1 MSEAAAAGEAG
12 ATRSEGSTAAQ
23 PEVAVFIMGKRHL
36 VPAGL
41 TIQKALEYAGYRLLR
56 GCGCRG
62 GFCGACGTVYRVA
75 GDYRL
80 HVGLACQTVVVG
92 GMHLAQIPSFPAH
105 RALYDLEELRPTVQ
119 TITRLYPE
127 VLRCLQCNTC
137 RKVCPQEIEVMRYVA
152 AAMRGDVARVAD
164 LSFDCIMCGLCAARC
179 PAEEVQFNV
188 AILCRRLY
196 ARHVAPPAAHLAERV
211 REVQAGAFDGELA
224 RLKALPRDELRQLYN
239 AREIEPEE

>member
-1 MSEAAAAGEAG
+1 MSEHLTPTES
-12 ATRSEGSTAAQ
+12 RSVRVGSSPAER

-62 GFCGACGTVYRVA
+62 GFCGACATVYRVA

-80 HVGLACQTVVVG
+80 KVGLACQTVVVE

-105 RALYDLEELRPTVQ
+105 KARYDVEKLTPTVQ

-127 VLRCLQCNTC
+127 ILRCLQCNTC
-137 RKVCPQEIEVMRYVA
+137 RKVCPQELEVMRYMA
-152 AAMRGDVARVAD
+152 AAMRGDVARAAD

-196 ARHVAPPAAHLAERV
+196 ARHVAPPAAHLAERI
-211 REVQAGAFDGELA
+211 REVGSGAFDAELA
-224 RLKALPRDELRQLYN
+224 RLKGLSRDELRRMYD
-239 AREIEPEE
+239 AREIEPE

>member
-1 MSEAAAAGEAG
+1 MGRQHTDTQDTDEPIAAERP
-12 ATRSEGSTAAQ
+12 T
-23 PEVAVFIMGKRHL
+23 VAVYVMGQRHL

-41 TIQKALEYAGYRLLR
+41 TIQRALEHAGYRLLR

-62 GFCGACGTVYRVA
+62 GFCGACATVYRVA

-80 HVGLACQTVVVG
+80 RVGLACQTVVVD

-105 RALYDLEELRPTVQ
+105 KARYDLDELTPTLQ

-137 RKVCPQEIEVMRYVA
+137 RKVCPQELEVMRYMA
-152 AAMRGDVARVAD
+152 AAMRGDAARVAD

-211 REVQAGAFDGELA
+211 REVAAGAFDAELS
-224 RLKALPRDELRQLYN
+224 RLKALPVVELRRAYES
-239 AREIEPEE
+239 RDIEPDE

>member
-1 MSEAAAAGEAG
+1 MSEHLTPTES
-12 ATRSEGSTAAQ
+12 RSVRVGSSPAER

-62 GFCGACGTVYRVA
+62 GFCGACATVYRVA

-80 HVGLACQTVVVG
+80 KVGLACQTVVVE

-105 RALYDLEELRPTVQ
+105 KARYDVEKLTPTVQ

-127 VLRCLQCNTC
+127 ILRCLQCNTC
-137 RKVCPQEIEVMRYVA
+137 RKVCPQELEVMRYMA
-152 AAMRGDVARVAD
+152 AAMRGDVARAAD
-164 LSFDCIMCGLCAARC
+164 LSFDCIMCGLCTARC
-179 PAEEVQFNV
+179 PGELVPYNIALL
-188 AILCRRLY
+188 ARRLY
-196 ARHVAPPAAHLAERV
+196 GAYVAPRSLQLAKRVEEIRAGKWDAPV
-211 REVQAGAFDGELA
+211 RE
-224 RLKALPRDELRQLYN
+224 LKALSVDELKKRYN
-239 AREIEPEE
+239 AREIEA